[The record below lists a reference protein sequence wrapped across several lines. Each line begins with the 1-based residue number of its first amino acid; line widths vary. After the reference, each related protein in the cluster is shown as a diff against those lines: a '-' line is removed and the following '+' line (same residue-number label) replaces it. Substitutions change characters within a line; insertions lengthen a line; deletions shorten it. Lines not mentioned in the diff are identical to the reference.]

1 MTLEDWLQQYGPSAN
16 SEAYADYMT
25 TYAFFEGGGVLV
37 KKGLI
42 DIELVEDLFS
52 QRIIWVWET
61 LLQPKINDVRTSTN
75 DPTQY
80 DSIEYLYHEMKHRQR
95 LTARP

>member
-1 MTLEDWLQQYGPSAN
+1 MTLN
-16 SEAYADYMT
+16 
-25 TYAFFEGGGVLV
+25 AFFEGVGVFM

-52 QRIIWVWET
+52 QLIIWYWET
-61 LLQPKINDVRTSTN
+61 VIKPMIMDTRVYTD

-80 DSIEYLYHEMKHRQR
+80 DSFEYLYNLMKQR
-95 LTARP
+95 VQQATTSN